1 MKMEKNH
8 RNYNDEDFLSEEE
21 FEEVV
26 SGAWNRRRVICQAIL
41 NGARTPEQIMAVAA
55 SIGERDYGNDPLVLQ
70 ILDDYWAE

>member
-26 SGAWNRRRVICQAIL
+26 SGAWNRRRVICQCIL
-41 NGARTPEQIMAVAA
+41 NGARTPDQIMSVAK
-55 SIGERDYGNDPLVLQ
+55 SIGEGAYGNDDLVLQ
-70 ILDDYWAE
+70 ILSDYWAE